1 MISRLSRK
9 VRHSTRH
16 LKFLL
21 QRKLM
26 RIELQRLM
34 QDIQDNLE
42 YQQWLEQEL
51 VNAKFQRLEM
61 QARLG
66 CGKVLGD

>member
-1 MISRLSRK
+1 MISRLSQR
-9 VRHSTRH
+9 VRYSTRH

-21 QRKLM
+21 QRSVAEWETK
-26 RIELQRLM
+26 RLL

-51 VNAKFQRLEM
+51 VNAKFNRSEM
-61 QARLG
+61 LAKLVG
-66 CGKVLGD
+66 GE

>member
-1 MISRLSRK
+1 MITRLSRK

-21 QRKLM
+21 QRSVSEWETK
-26 RIELQRLM
+26 RLL

-51 VNAKFQRLEM
+51 VNAKFNHSEM
-61 QARLG
+61 LAKLVG
-66 CGKVLGD
+66 GE

>member
-1 MISRLSRK
+1 MISKLKRK
-9 VRHSTRH
+9 LQH

-21 QRKLM
+21 QRSVAEWETK
-26 RIELQRLM
+26 RLL

-51 VNAKFQRLEM
+51 VNAKYNRSDMLAKLVGGE
-61 QARLG
+61 
-66 CGKVLGD
+66 

>member
-9 VRHSTRH
+9 FRQSTRH

-21 QRKLM
+21 QRSVAEWETK
-26 RIELQRLM
+26 RLLE
-34 QDIQDNLE
+34 DIQDNLE

-51 VNAKFQRLEM
+51 ISAKLSRTEM
-61 QARLG
+61 LAKLVG
-66 CGKVLGD
+66 GE

>member
-1 MISRLSRK
+1 MISRLSRQ
-9 VRHSTRH
+9 VRH

-21 QRKLM
+21 QRSVAEWETK
-26 RIELQRLM
+26 RLL

-51 VNAKFQRLEM
+51 LNAKFNRSEM
-61 QARLG
+61 LAKLVG
-66 CGKVLGD
+66 GE

>member
-1 MISRLSRK
+1 MISRFSRK
-9 VRHSTRH
+9 VRCTARH

-21 QRKLM
+21 QRSVAECKTK
-26 RIELQRLM
+26 RLL

-51 VNAKFQRLEM
+51 LNAKFNRSEM
-61 QARLG
+61 LAKLVG
-66 CGKVLGD
+66 GE